1 MSYAIEEIANAA
13 QVKVPWWKLLARNF
27 LQVLRSDSVLAL
39 IFPTCLLIAWFS
51 SISYQWLPE
60 QILPSPGQVA
70 STFSEVIHSGE
81 LLMHTLISLQRVIW
95 GFLLGALLGVALG
108 VLMGLSRLAEDYIFP
123 TFKLFAQVPSLA
135 WLPLLM
141 MLVGLEEALK
151 IILIAKSA
159 FVPIALNTFNGLRA
173 VPNKYIEVARV
184 YEFSRVQ
191 LLTRVVIP
199 AAFPPM
205 WNGIRYGLTHAWL
218 ALVGVELLA
227 STEGLGYLIVWGRQ
241 LFQLDLV
248 FVAIVVVGSIGYVLD
263 KGLNAIEIRVLHW
276 RRQGF

>member
-1 MSYAIEEIANAA
+1 MSYLVESLTKPLPPPRAWYARTGVI
-13 QVKVPWWKLLARNF
+13 VKRLL
-27 LQVLRSDSVLAL
+27 LSDAVLAWV
-39 IFPTCLLIAWFS
+39 FPVCLAIAWFS
-51 SISYQWLPE
+51 AVEYALVPE
-60 QILPSPGQVA
+60 QILPSPAQVS
-70 STFSEVIHSGE
+70 STFQEVVGTGE
-81 LLMHTLISLQRVIW
+81 LLQHTLISVQRVIW
-95 GFLLGALLGVALG
+95 GFLLGAFAGLILGVW
-108 VLMGLSRLAEDYIFP
+108 MGLSKLAEDYLYP
-123 TFKLFAQVPSLA
+123 SFKLFAQVPSLA

-159 FVPIALNTFNGLRA
+159 FVPVALNSFNGLRG
-173 VPNKYIEVARV
+173 VSNKFIEVARA
-184 YEFSRVQ
+184 YEFTRWQ
-191 LLTRVVIP
+191 LLARVIFP
-199 AAFPPM
+199 SAFPPI

-248 FVAIVVVGSIGYVLD
+248 FVAIVVVGSIGFVLD
-263 KGLNAIEIRVLHW
+263 KGLNAIEARVLHW